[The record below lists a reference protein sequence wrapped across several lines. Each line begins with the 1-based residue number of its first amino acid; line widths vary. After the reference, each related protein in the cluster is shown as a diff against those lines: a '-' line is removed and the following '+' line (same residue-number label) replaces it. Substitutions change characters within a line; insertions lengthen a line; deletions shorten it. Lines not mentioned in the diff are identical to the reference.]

1 MAPLDTT
8 SSVVTFSKTFTDD
21 NPSRLVDFDVPFYD
35 CNIHALTNNAK
46 YGNGFVSDAPILA
59 GDVVWFSNGNLK
71 DFVFKNYTAGS
82 NTQIIAVATVPNWV
96 VKQAVK

>member
-1 MAPLDTT
+1 MPLDST
-8 SSVVTFSKTFTDD
+8 SSVVAFSLTMTDD
-21 NPSRLVDFDVPFYD
+21 TPHRLVETDLPFIDV
-35 CNIHALTNNAK
+35 NIHVLTNSAK

-59 GDVVWFSNGNLK
+59 GDVIWFSNGNLK

-96 VKQAVK
+96 VRQAVK